1 MQTTASL
8 LATKLFIPA
17 SGRHVVRRL
26 RLEERLKQGC
36 AGALTVIC
44 APAGFGKTTILTD
57 WLHHH
62 PQPVAWLSLD
72 AQDNDPARFLSYWT
86 AALQQVFPDI
96 GRSTLE
102 QLQSPQAIPFESLL
116 VDMLNDI
123 TTSQS
128 TFMMVFDD
136 YHCITNPQIHQ
147 LLTFFLEHAPPTCHL
162 CLTTRSD
169 PPFPLARLRSRGLLT
184 EIRAREL
191 AFTQEE
197 ISAFYQALGMKLSD
211 TDTSLLRDRT
221 EGWIAGLQLAGLS
234 MQNVQN
240 SSDFIR
246 KFRGTHRYIVDYL
259 VEEVLQSQ
267 SPEMQDFL
275 LQTSVLDRLCGELC
289 DTVTGQKTSQHLL
302 EQLEASDFFIF
313 ALDEERH
320 WFRYHHLLSDVLRQ
334 RLKHAHETLIPEL
347 HQKAAHWFAEQQFE
361 SEALQ
366 HAFAAEDYDFA
377 AKILERMAE
386 RIWEGGSRFSLLHW
400 FEQLPEEF
408 LTSNLQLS
416 LFAAK
421 EQLYAG
427 KMQEAE
433 QMLLDLERSV
443 QDRKHEENVPSF
455 DNLTGRMMT
464 MRIIL
469 AMYRGDIPTL
479 LQYSEQALQLL
490 PEEDNV
496 WLAMVATMMG
506 VAYYWDGPGHIRKA
520 KELFAESLA
529 MNKHENAY
537 FHLLY
542 HVQILMVEKTQGAL
556 NLAFEQYTALY
567 RFAEEQRLAHSS
579 LAGVILSELG
589 DILMEQ
595 YQIERGMEYIL
606 QGLELSEKTD
616 IPTMRWWAYNML
628 AKAYLYQGEYTRAQ
642 SAIDDT
648 FAWLEQKQM
657 ASWYTSISQ
666 ARQGQ
671 VFLLSGDLERAV
683 QWAEEQNLRPDDEL
697 SHIRELQHIV
707 YSRLLI
713 ARKEYKCALA
723 LLDRL
728 LAMTE
733 SHTRFHAAIEVHLI
747 KAMLFYR
754 QKCPEDAAQEVVQAL
769 ALAEPGGYIT
779 YFLQEGPSMAELI
792 RNAVKLK
799 HSRYAFSL
807 EYAKRVLAAFPNLPT
822 ASHPELLDD
831 LSERELD
838 VLRCLAQG
846 MSNQGIADTLYVSL
860 NTVKTHLKRIN
871 SKLDVT
877 NRTEAVARGRELG
890 LI

>member
-1 MQTTASL
+1 MTASPSL
-8 LATKLFIPA
+8 LTTKLFIPA
-17 SGRHVVRRL
+17 SGRHILRRL
-26 RLEERLKQGC
+26 RLEELLKQGC
-36 AGALTVIC
+36 SGALTVIC
-44 APAGFGKTTILTD
+44 APAGFGKTTVLTD

-62 PQPVAWLSLD
+62 PQPVAWLSLNT
-72 AQDNDPARFLSYWT
+72 QDNDPARFLSYWI
-86 AALQQVFPDI
+86 AALQRVLPDI

-102 QLQSPQAIPFESLL
+102 QLQSPQAIPFDSLL
-116 VDMLNDI
+116 IDVLNDLS
-123 TTSQS
+123 TSQS
-128 TFMMVFDD
+128 TLMMVFDD
-136 YHCITNPQIHQ
+136 YHCITNSQIHQ

-197 ISAFYQALGMKLSD
+197 ISDFYQALGMELSE
-211 TDTSLLRDRT
+211 TDTSLMRDRT

-234 MQNVQN
+234 MQNAQD

-275 LQTSVLDRLCGELC
+275 LQTSVLDRLCGDLC
-289 DTVTGQKTSQHLL
+289 DAVIGRKTSQHLL
-302 EQLEASDFFIF
+302 EHLEASDFFLF
-313 ALDEERH
+313 ALDEERR
-320 WFRYHHLLSDVLRQ
+320 WFRYHHLLTDVLRQ

-347 HQKAAHWFAEQQFE
+347 HQKAAHWLAEQRFE

-366 HAFAAEDYDFA
+366 HAFAAEDYGFA

-386 RIWEGGSRFSLLHW
+386 RVWEGGSRFSLLHW
-400 FEQLPEEF
+400 FEKLPEEF
-408 LTSNLQLS
+408 LTSNLQLA

-427 KMQEAE
+427 KMQGAE
-433 QMLLDLERSV
+433 QMLLDLERSL
-443 QDRKHEENVPSF
+443 QGRTREENVPSL

-464 MRIIL
+464 MRILL
-469 AMYRGDIPTL
+469 AMYRGDIRTL

-496 WLAMVATMMG
+496 WRAMVATMMG

-529 MNKHENAY
+529 MNKHENVY

-542 HVQILMVEKTQGAL
+542 RVQVLMVEKTQGAL
-556 NLAFEQYTALY
+556 NLAFGQYTDLY
-567 RFAEEQRLAHSS
+567 RFVEKQRLTHSA
-579 LAGVILSELG
+579 LAGIILSELG
-589 DILMEQ
+589 DILMDQ

-606 QGLELSEKTD
+606 QGVELSEKTD
-616 IPTMRWWAYNML
+616 IPTMRWWTYNML

-642 SAIDDT
+642 SAIDKT

-671 VFLLSGDLERAV
+671 VFLLSGDLERAI
-683 QWAEEQNLRPDDEL
+683 QWAAEQNLRPGNEL
-697 SHIRELQHIV
+697 SHVQELQHIV

-713 ARKEYKCALA
+713 AQGDYDSALR

-728 LAMTE
+728 LTMTE
-733 SHTRFHAAIEVHLI
+733 SHTRFHSAIELHLI
-747 KAMLFYR
+747 KAMLFHR
-754 QKCPEDAAQEVVQAL
+754 QKRPEDAAQEVAQAL
-769 ALAEPGGYIT
+769 VLAEPGGYIT
-779 YFLQEGPSMAELI
+779 MFLQEGLVMAELI
-792 RNAVKLK
+792 RSTVKLK
-799 HSRYAFSL
+799 SHKYSFSF
-807 EYAKRVLAAFPNLPT
+807 EYAKCVLAAFPDAPT

-846 MSNQGIADTLYVSL
+846 MSNQAIADSLYVSL
-860 NTVKTHLKRIN
+860 NTVKTHLKHIN
-871 SKLDVT
+871 SKLDVA

-890 LI
+890 FL